1 MHMHHDSPATSS
13 ACACTTL
20 RKASRAVA
28 RVYDDALAANG
39 MTTAQ
44 FAILRHIARGEP
56 LALSRLA
63 EQLSMDRSS
72 LYRALAPIEAKG
84 WVTVSAGE
92 GRTKLASLT
101 AGGRAAVEGAEADWD
116 AVQERIVGA
125 MGEEKWMEL
134 EAALRA
140 VTELAEGA
148 PGASA

>member
-1 MHMHHDSPATSS
+1 MHMHHDSPATSA

-20 RKASRAVA
+20 RKASRAVGRA
-28 RVYDDALAANG
+28 YDDALAANG

-56 LALSRLA
+56 LPLSRLA
-63 EQLSMDRSS
+63 EQLVLDRTS

-84 WVTVSAGE
+84 WVSVAAGE

-101 AGGRAAVEGAEADWD
+101 ADGRGALHAAEADWEG
-116 AVQERIVGA
+116 VQERIVGA
-125 MGEEKWMEL
+125 MGKEKWMAL
-134 EAALRA
+134 EAALQT
-140 VTELAEGA
+140 VTELAERA

>member
-1 MHMHHDSPATSS
+1 M
-13 ACACTTL
+13 
-20 RKASRAVA
+20 A
-28 RVYDDALAANG
+28 RVYDDALSAND

-92 GRTKLASLT
+92 GRAKLASLT
-101 AGGRAAVEGAEADWD
+101 VAGRAAVEGAEADWD

>member
-1 MHMHHDSPATSS
+1 M
-13 ACACTTL
+13 
-20 RKASRAVA
+20 A

-44 FAILRHIARGEP
+44 FSLLRHIARGEP
-56 LALSRLA
+56 LPLSRLA
-63 EQLSMDRSS
+63 EQLAMDRSS
-72 LYRALAPIEAKG
+72 LYRALAPIEVKG
-84 WVTVSAGE
+84 WVAVSAGE

-101 AGGRAAVEGAEADWD
+101 ATGRAAVEGAEADWD

-134 EAALRA
+134 ERALQA
-140 VTELAEGA
+140 VTELAEAA

>member
-28 RVYDDALAANG
+28 RVYDDALASND

-44 FAILRHIARGEP
+44 FSILRHIRRGEP
-56 LALSRLA
+56 LPLSRLA
-63 EQLSMDRSS
+63 EQLVMDRSS
-72 LYRALAPIEAKG
+72 LYRALAPLETRN
-84 WVTVSAGE
+84 WVSVAAGP
-92 GRTKLASLT
+92 GKSKLASLT
-101 AGGRAAVEGAEADWD
+101 ASGRAAVEGAEADWD

-125 MGEEKWMEL
+125 MGEAKWMEL
-134 EAALRA
+134 ERALQA

-148 PGASA
+148 PGARA